1 LQTSYIVINCKS
13 EEVRWAID
21 KISQIPQ
28 VKEVRGLF
36 GVYDIFVKIQCSI
49 NELSDIMTNRIKK
62 IKGITDTVTVVV
74 IPDLGGREDNSSEDK
89 VVYNAH
95 KDRTKVKGSPF

>member
-1 LQTSYIVINCKS
+1 L
-13 EEVRWAID
+13 AID

-49 NELSDIMTNRIKK
+49 NELNYIMTNRIKK
-62 IKGITDTVTVVV
+62 IKGITSTVTVVV
-74 IPDLGGREDNSSEDK
+74 IPDMGGREDNSHQVK
-89 VVYNAH
+89 VEEISS
-95 KDRTKVKGSPF
+95 KDRTKVMGSPF